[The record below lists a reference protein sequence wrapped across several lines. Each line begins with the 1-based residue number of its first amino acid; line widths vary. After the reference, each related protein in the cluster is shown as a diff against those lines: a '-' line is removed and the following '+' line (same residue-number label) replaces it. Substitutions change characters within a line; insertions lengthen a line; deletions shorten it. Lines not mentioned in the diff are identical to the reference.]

1 MTPFSREI
9 VDTPTQGKIKT
20 PLIEQFTDP
29 EDHMATYKAQ
39 MSMQTSCEAT
49 WCRFFPTTLKGLA
62 LNWFQELPAGII
74 TDFAVLEDMFT
85 NQFVAGKRQN
95 KTNLH
100 LMGVKQEKNESLAD
114 YIKRFNEESLKVF
127 DLQDEVAFAALMS
140 GLQPP
145 GRLRW
150 TLAES
155 EVKTFSEA
163 MTKAQRFIQAADICR
178 HSQDG
183 GKKRKEEGIHRD
195 QPKQQKIGGR
205 SDRFTD
211 HGNDPRFNR
220 NRREIYLD
228 IKKKSMLPHP
238 PPIRTSAY
246 RRDKSQCC
254 EYHRECGHTTKDCRE
269 LKKGLD
275 NLVDQGKLK
284 RYLKHSI
291 EEKGKLKVGQS
302 NSGDMEGFIGVIAG
316 GFASGGLTGRARK
329 AHLQNLKHQVLDVQ
343 QGRAYC
349 PVMTFGESGRSV
361 SVPHDDPLVIELK
374 VANTRVKRVLVDS
387 GSSADI
393 ITLECLKKLKYSER
407 DVTPLD
413 HPLIGFGKTRY
424 IRSALLSYPLGWV
437 KRAREEAYQL
447 TSWWLTSPYHTIQ

>member
-1 MTPFSREI
+1 
-9 VDTPTQGKIKT
+9 
-20 PLIEQFTDP
+20 
-29 EDHMATYKAQ
+29 MATYKAQ
-39 MSMQTSCEAT
+39 MSVQTSCEAT

-85 NQFVAGKRQN
+85 HQFVAGKRQK
-95 KTNLH
+95 KTSLH

-114 YIKRFNEESLKVF
+114 YIKRFNEESLKVS
-127 DLQDEVAFAALMS
+127 DLQDAVAFAALMS
-140 GLQPP
+140 GLQP

-163 MTKAQRFIQAADICR
+163 MAKAQRFIQAADICR
-178 HSQDG
+178 HSEEG
-183 GKKRKEEGIHRD
+183 SKKRKEEGSNRD
-195 QPKQQKIGGR
+195 QPKQQKTGGR

-211 HGNDPRFNR
+211 HGNDPRFNK

-228 IKKKSMLPHP
+228 IKHKSMLPNP

-246 RRDKSQCC
+246 RRDKSQWC

-275 NLVDQGKLK
+275 NLADQGKLN
-284 RYLKHSI
+284 RYLKHTS
-291 EEKGKLKVGQS
+291 EEKGKQKVGQS
-302 NSGDMEGFIGVIAG
+302 NSGDTKGFIGVIAG

-329 AHLQNLKHQVLDVQ
+329 AHLQNLKHQVLEVKP
-343 QGRAYC
+343 GRSDC
-349 PVMTFGESGRSV
+349 PIMTFGESSRPV

-374 VANTRVKRVLVDS
+374 VANSRVRRVLVDS

-393 ITLECLKKLKYSER
+393 ITLECLKKLKYSEK

-413 HPLIGFGKTRY
+413 
-424 IRSALLSYPLGWV
+424 
-437 KRAREEAYQL
+437 
-447 TSWWLTSPYHTIQ
+447 